1 MDRVAVRVLLVT
13 VLVAAGPRLTAQTVD
28 SQAQEAFAR
37 GVALQQKGDLE
48 GARQAYEEALGIA
61 PQRVDVLSNL
71 GLVYSEMG
79 QQERAIKCY
88 QEALKVDPKQYAVRF
103 NLGIAYMQANQYE
116 PARRELAKVV
126 AAQPN
131 NLRAHYLLGLC
142 LLKQG
147 RLPEGTAE
155 LERVRRANAKDLD
168 VSYTLASAYLKAN
181 QLDKAEPIVTGLET
195 VDSAEAH
202 YIVGSYYLAKFDHHR
217 AVRELEMA
225 VKQNPKL
232 PEAHSQLAYAYFF
245 DFKWDLSVKMC
256 EEELP
261 YTPTTG
267 TLSNCWVRSIG
278 RGDDWMR
285 QPRFWTRRPAKART
299 TPRFCIKSD
308 FSLRPRTTNALQWPF
323 LRRSPS

>member
-1 MDRVAVRVLLVT
+1 
-13 VLVAAGPRLTAQTVD
+13 
-28 SQAQEAFAR
+28 
-37 GVALQQKGDLE
+37 
-48 GARQAYEEALGIA
+48 
-61 PQRVDVLSNL
+61 
-71 GLVYSEMG
+71 MG

-308 FSLRPRTTNALQWPF
+308 FSLRPRTTIALQWPF